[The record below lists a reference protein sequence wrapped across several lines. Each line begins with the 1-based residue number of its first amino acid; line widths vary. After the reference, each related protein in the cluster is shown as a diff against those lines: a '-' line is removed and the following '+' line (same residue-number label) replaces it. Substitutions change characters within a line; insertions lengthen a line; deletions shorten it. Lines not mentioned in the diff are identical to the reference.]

1 MRNLTELITLDILD
15 FKMNQLND
23 CYTYSN
29 GVDLFQLK
37 PHGSNIAIYI
47 KVNDCFQFVDY
58 ISPKDLYLYLRTYK
72 ALKNNKAKKFIDT
85 NTGEVIECL
94 NLLDAKRLFSFQYR
108 NGYMVNL
115 RSHKVMSLQKY
126 EKQLNRIK

>member
-1 MRNLTELITLDILD
+1 MNNLTELITLDILD

-37 PHGSNIAIYI
+37 PHGNDIAIYI
-47 KVNDCFQFVDY
+47 KVKDCFQFVDY
-58 ISPKDLYLYLRTYK
+58 ISPKDLRLYIRTYK
-72 ALKNNKAKKFIDT
+72 VLKNNKAKKFIDT

-94 NLLDAKRLFSFQYR
+94 NLLDAKRLFSFQYQHSDIVDL
-108 NGYMVNL
+108 GM
-115 RSHKVMSLQKY
+115 HKVMSLQKY
-126 EKQLNRIK
+126 EKQLNRI

>member
-1 MRNLTELITLDILD
+1 MKNLTELITLDILD
-15 FKMNQLND
+15 FKMHQLND

-37 PHGSNIAIYI
+37 PHGRDIAIYI
-47 KVNDCFQFVDY
+47 KANDCFQFVDY

-94 NLLDAKRLFSFQYR
+94 NLLDAKRLFSFQYTHSDIVDL
-108 NGYMVNL
+108 GTY
-115 RSHKVMSLQKY
+115 KVMSLQKY

>member
-1 MRNLTELITLDILD
+1 MKNLTELITLDILD

-108 NGYMVNL
+108 NGYIIDL
-115 RSHKVMSLQKY
+115 GSHKVMSLQKY
-126 EKQLNRIK
+126 EKQLNRI

>member
-37 PHGSNIAIYI
+37 PHGSDIAIYI

-58 ISPKDLYLYLRTYK
+58 ISPKNLKLYIRTYK
-72 ALKNNKAKKFIDT
+72 TLKNNKAKKFIDT

-94 NLLDAKRLFSFQYR
+94 NLLDAKRLFSFQYQHSDIVDL
-108 NGYMVNL
+108 GM
-115 RSHKVMSLQKY
+115 HKVMSLQKY
-126 EKQLNRIK
+126 EKQLNRI

>member
-37 PHGSNIAIYI
+37 PHGSDIAIYI
-47 KVNDCFQFVDY
+47 KVKDCFQFVDY
-58 ISPKDLYLYLRTYK
+58 ISPKDLRLYIRTYK
-72 ALKNNKAKKFIDT
+72 VLKANKAKKFIDT

-94 NLLDAKRLFSFQYR
+94 NLLDAKRLFSFQYQHSDIVDL
-108 NGYMVNL
+108 GM
-115 RSHKVMSLQKY
+115 HKVMSLQKY
-126 EKQLNRIK
+126 EKQLNRI

>member
-1 MRNLTELITLDILD
+1 MKNLTELITLDILD
-15 FKMNQLND
+15 FKMSQLND

-37 PHGSNIAIYI
+37 PHGSDIAIYI
-47 KVNDCFQFVDY
+47 KANDCFQFVDY
-58 ISPKDLYLYLRTYK
+58 ISPKELYLYLRTYK

-94 NLLDAKRLFSFQYR
+94 NLLDAKRLFSFQYTHSDIVDL
-108 NGYMVNL
+108 GTY
-115 RSHKVMSLQKY
+115 KVMSLQKY

>member
-23 CYTYSN
+23 CYTYTN

-47 KVNDCFQFVDY
+47 KVKDCFQFVDY
-58 ISPKDLYLYLRTYK
+58 ISPKDLRLYIRTYK
-72 ALKNNKAKKFIDT
+72 VLKNNKAKKFIDT

-108 NGYMVNL
+108 TGYIVDL
-115 RSHKVMSLQKY
+115 GSHKVMSLQKY
-126 EKQLNRIK
+126 EKQLSKI

>member
-37 PHGSNIAIYI
+37 PHGSDIAIYI

-58 ISPKDLYLYLRTYK
+58 ISPKDLKLYLRTYK
-72 ALKNNKAKKFIDT
+72 ALKNNKAQQFIDT
-85 NTGEVIECL
+85 ETGEIIECL
-94 NLLDAKRLFSFQYR
+94 NLRDAKRLFGFQYCHSDIVDL
-108 NGYMVNL
+108 G
-115 RSHKVMSLQKY
+115 SPKVISMQKY

>member
-1 MRNLTELITLDILD
+1 MNNLTELITLDILD

-37 PHGSNIAIYI
+37 PHESDIAIYI

-58 ISPKDLYLYLRTYK
+58 ISPKDLRLYIRTYK
-72 ALKNNKAKKFIDT
+72 TLKNNKAKKFIDT

-94 NLLDAKRLFSFQYR
+94 NLLDAKRLFSFQYTH
-108 NGYMVNL
+108 GDIVNL
-115 RSHKVMSLQKY
+115 GSHKVMSLQKY
-126 EKQLNRIK
+126 KKQLNRI

>member
-37 PHGSNIAIYI
+37 PHGSDIAIYI
-47 KVNDCFQFVDY
+47 KVKDCFQFVDY
-58 ISPKDLYLYLRTYK
+58 ISPKDLRLYIRTYK
-72 ALKNNKAKKFIDT
+72 VLKNNKAKKFIDT

-94 NLLDAKRLFSFQYR
+94 NLLDAKRLFSFQYQHSDIVDL
-108 NGYMVNL
+108 GV
-115 RSHKVMSLQKY
+115 HKVMNLQKY
-126 EKQLNRIK
+126 EKQLNRI

>member
-1 MRNLTELITLDILD
+1 MKNLTELITLDILD

-37 PHGSNIAIYI
+37 PHGSDIAIYI
-47 KVNDCFQFVDY
+47 KVKDCFQFVDY
-58 ISPKDLYLYLRTYK
+58 ISPKDLRLYIRTYK
-72 ALKNNKAKKFIDT
+72 VLKNNKAKKFIDT

-94 NLLDAKRLFSFQYR
+94 NLLDAKRLFSFQYTH
-108 NGYMVNL
+108 GDIVDLGM
-115 RSHKVMSLQKY
+115 HKVMSLQKY
-126 EKQLNRIK
+126 EKQLNRI

>member
-1 MRNLTELITLDILD
+1 MKDLTELITLDILD

-37 PHGSNIAIYI
+37 PHGSDIAIYVKI
-47 KVNDCFQFVDY
+47 NDCFQFVDY

-72 ALKNNKAKKFIDT
+72 ALKNNKAKKFVDI

-94 NLLDAKRLFSFQYR
+94 NLRDAKRLFNFQYTHSDIVDL
-108 NGYMVNL
+108 GM
-115 RSHKVMSLQKY
+115 HKVMSLQKY
-126 EKQLNRIK
+126 EKQLNRI